1 MYPLVCPPYEAP
13 SIKDSLVDLPP
24 EFTLGATKVREAG
37 VDVRCTQGSSFSLLI
52 SRLAEMYITRE
63 RTAMM
68 AEFLDIPKGVGPL
81 DLSIY
86 ATIKS
91 YCRLFSDPN
100 LMEK

>member
-1 MYPLVCPPYEAP
+1 
-13 SIKDSLVDLPP
+13 
-24 EFTLGATKVREAG
+24 
-37 VDVRCTQGSSFSLLI
+37 
-52 SRLAEMYITRE
+52 MYITRE

-100 LMEK
+100 LMEKFRRLEQEISEFELDQGAFASYGMASATRTLVKIPTSLTDFDRLIRGGGPIGTTVQ